1 MADIWA
7 RLRDRLAS
15 IESSTSMLEVTSDY
29 AAHFFDMYVKNHDG
43 KHMTGDRI
51 KILLL
56 NLPFML
62 RDLVSPEVI
71 NYMFKHNIYIYYIVY
86 DVVYDLVYDI
96 VYDEFFDVDIS
107 FQFLQIHLIN
117 KAIQTAK
124 QGSPLYKLPLVTD
137 PSEKIVETHV
147 AALKWHMQSRKFEM
161 TAETLQKLQGMSV
174 SLLELLKL
182 NFPEKSGEVNAWK
195 FEKAHSILHKV
206 RELLLF
212 GWSENTSTQG
222 PEHCHIDFCKKVAA
236 CTNNKDVFLTILR
249 HHVREG
255 HLQYLQK
262 LQADLA
268 GCDDESEEVLPK
280 NSAEEWLARN
290 DSISCELGIRY
301 PVLQAILSGRKN
313 HQSLLVSALTVYRI
327 RYAYYCLFAVQ
338 TST

>member
-1 MADIWA
+1 LTGNDKDGNLKYLISKKMMADIWA

-15 IESSTSMLEVTSDY
+15 IESSTSMLEVTPDY

-71 NYMFKHNIYIYYIVY
+71 TCSSIIYIYSIVYDVVYNVVYDVVYDFEINIVY
-86 DVVYDLVYDI
+86 DVVYDIVYDI

-124 QGSPLYKLPLVTD
+124 QGSPFYKLPLITD

-161 TAETLQKLQGMSV
+161 TA
-174 SLLELLKL
+174 
-182 NFPEKSGEVNAWK
+182 
-195 FEKAHSILHKV
+195 
-206 RELLLF
+206 
-212 GWSENTSTQG
+212 
-222 PEHCHIDFCKKVAA
+222 
-236 CTNNKDVFLTILR
+236 
-249 HHVREG
+249 
-255 HLQYLQK
+255 
-262 LQADLA
+262 
-268 GCDDESEEVLPK
+268 
-280 NSAEEWLARN
+280 
-290 DSISCELGIRY
+290 
-301 PVLQAILSGRKN
+301 
-313 HQSLLVSALTVYRI
+313 
-327 RYAYYCLFAVQ
+327 
-338 TST
+338 